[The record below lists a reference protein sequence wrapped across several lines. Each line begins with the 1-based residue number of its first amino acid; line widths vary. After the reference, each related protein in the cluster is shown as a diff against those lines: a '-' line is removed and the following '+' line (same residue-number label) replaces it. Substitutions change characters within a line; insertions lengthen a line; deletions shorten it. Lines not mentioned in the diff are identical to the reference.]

1 MDAQMLERRIDA
13 LLDDPLV
20 SLMIRADG
28 VDRAGLARQLRG
40 LRRPAVAAPVR
51 DKTSQAKTSQEKTS
65 RGLWRRIAPVSC
77 GACAP

>member
-1 MDAQMLERRIDA
+1 MDEQLLDRRIDV
-13 LLDDPLV
+13 LLDDPMV

-40 LRRPAVAAPVR
+40 LGHSVAGGHAG
-51 DKTSQAKTSQEKTS
+51 DKTPHG
-65 RGLWRRIAPVSC
+65 RWRRIVAVGC